1 MFNVALLGAGRIGQI
16 HAGNIAAHPDC
27 RLVRVMDVYAPAA
40 KALAEKYGAQVST
53 LDQVLNDDDVDI
65 VAICSATDT
74 HADLIEAAA
83 RAGKAIF
90 CEKPVDLSLE
100 RVERCLA
107 TVRKADVPLMIGF
120 NRRFDPSMAGLQQ
133 SLVNG
138 EIGNTELITIS
149 SRDPAAPSAD
159 YVKTSG
165 GLFRDMTIHD
175 LDMARWLL
183 QEEPVSVFASASSL
197 VDPEIK
203 AAGDVDTAVITL
215 TCASG
220 KIAVITNSRRASYGY
235 DQRIEVHGSKGMLAV
250 ANHPES
256 SLIKSVAE
264 GVVAQKPM
272 HFFLQRYGDAYRL
285 ELGGLIEHLKNGT
298 AIHPSGE
305 DGLQALLLADAALE
319 SLRTGKAVKP
329 GNRV

>member
-1 MFNVALLGAGRIGQI
+1 MFNVALFGAGRIGQI

-27 RLVRVMDVYAPAA
+27 KLVRVVDVYQPAA
-40 KALAEKYGAQVST
+40 EALAEKYGAQAST
-53 LDQVLNDDDVDI
+53 LSDALKDSSIDL

-107 TVRKADVPLMIGF
+107 TVREAGVPLMIGF

-133 SLVNG
+133 ALVNG
-138 EIGNTELITIS
+138 EVGELELVTIS
-149 SRDPAAPSAD
+149 SRDPGAPSPE

-175 LDMARWLL
+175 FDMARWLL
-183 QEEPVSVFASASSL
+183 QEEPVSVFASAAAL
-197 VDPEIK
+197 IDPQIK
-203 AAGDVDTAVITL
+203 ALGDVDTAVVTL

-220 KIAVITNSRRASYGY
+220 KMAVITNSRRASYGY

-250 ANHPES
+250 ANHPEN

-272 HFFLQRYGDAYRL
+272 HFFLQRYGDAYRQ
-285 ELGGLIEHLKNGT
+285 ELSGLIEHLKTKT

-305 DGLQALLLADAALE
+305 DGLQALRLADAALE
-319 SLRTGKAVKP
+319 SIKTGKAVQL
-329 GNRV
+329 

>member
-1 MFNVALLGAGRIGQI
+1 MFNVALFGAGRIGQI

-27 RLVRVMDVYAPAA
+27 KLVRVVDVHQPAA
-40 KALAEKYGAQVST
+40 ETLAEKYGAQASSLEDALRDSSVN
-53 LDQVLNDDDVDI
+53 L

-74 HADLIEAAA
+74 HADLIEASA

-90 CEKPVDLSLE
+90 CEKPVDLSME

-107 TVRKADVPLMIGF
+107 TVREANVPLMVGF
-120 NRRFDPSMAGLQQ
+120 NRRFDPSMASLQQ
-133 SLVNG
+133 ALSDG
-138 EIGNTELITIS
+138 EVGELEFVTIS
-149 SRDPAAPSAD
+149 SRDPGAPSAD

-175 LDMARWLL
+175 FDMARWLL
-183 QEEPVSVFASASSL
+183 QEEPVSVFASAAAL
-197 VDPEIK
+197 IDPQIK
-203 AAGDVDTAVITL
+203 ALGDVDTAVITL

-220 KIAVITNSRRASYGY
+220 KMAVITNSRRASYGY

-250 ANHPES
+250 ANHPEN

-272 HFFLQRYGDAYRL
+272 HFFLQRYGDAYRQ
-285 ELGGLIEHLKNGT
+285 EFASLIEHLKTKT

-305 DGLQALLLADAALE
+305 DGLQALRLADAALT
-319 SLRTGKAVKP
+319 SLKTGRAVQL
-329 GNRV
+329 

>member
-1 MFNVALLGAGRIGQI
+1 MFNVALFGAGRIGQI

-27 RLVRVMDVYAPAA
+27 KLVRVVDVYQPAA
-40 KALAEKYGAQVST
+40 EALAEKYGAQASS
-53 LDQVLNDDDVDI
+53 LDDALKDSSVNL

-107 TVRKADVPLMIGF
+107 TVREAGVPLMVGF

-133 SLVNG
+133 ALAGGEVGELELV
-138 EIGNTELITIS
+138 TIS
-149 SRDPAAPSAD
+149 SRDPGAPSPE

-175 LDMARWLL
+175 FDMARWLL
-183 QEEPVSVFASASSL
+183 QEEPVTVFASAAAL
-197 VDPEIK
+197 IDPQIK
-203 AAGDVDTAVITL
+203 ALGDVDTAVITL

-220 KIAVITNSRRASYGY
+220 KMAVITNSRRASYGY
-235 DQRIEVHGSKGMLAV
+235 DQRIEVHGSKGMLSV

-285 ELGGLIEHLKNGT
+285 ELAGLIEHLKT
-298 AIHPSGE
+298 KSAIQPSGE
-305 DGLQALLLADAALE
+305 DGLQALRLADAALE
-319 SLRTGKAVKP
+319 SLKTGAAVQL
-329 GNRV
+329 